1 MREQMILALRRLS
14 ERGRLARSRRA
25 SRPSTW
31 RPGETPDR
39 CGRGRPRSDYR
50 SWITRPRY
58 SVSSIGGATVTTNEP
73 VAVLPALSLAS
84 NSRSSLPAPFGAR
97 ASRPQSAGVSPGD
110 MAVGR
115 DARPLRTRTSA
126 LRLPILDCAAEVLRV
141 IDRRS
146 DGDDE
151 RAGRGIARFVTR
163 RATHVRL
170 SRRLSERGRLARS
183 RRASRPATW
192 RSGETPDRCGRG
204 RPRSDLPVLDHAAE
218 VL

>member
-115 DARPLRTRTSA
+115 DARPLRARTSA
-126 LRLPILDCAAEVLRV
+126 LRLPILDHAAEGLRV
-141 IDRRS
+141 IDRGG
-146 DGDDE
+146 DGGDQP
-151 RAGRGIARFVTR
+151 AGPGICRLFTP
-163 RATHVRL
+163 RATPAPLVPRP
-170 SRRLSERGRLARS
+170 SARGRLA
-183 RRASRPATW
+183 P
-192 RSGETPDRCGRG
+192 
-204 RPRSDLPVLDHAAE
+204 
-218 VL
+218 